1 MNYSRRD
8 LGTLMGAVAAGA
20 AAQQT
25 EADKELL
32 PAKVYPFADLE
43 VKTNPNGN
51 KARKVFQGALH
62 KGFVVNC
69 HITELAPGQAAHP
82 PHHHPHEEI
91 ILLKEG
97 TCETTVDGKTS
108 KFGPGGVSFI
118 CSGVEHSLRNI
129 GTGNAL
135 YFVVEL
141 RGDGT

>member
-1 MNYSRRD
+1 MDYSRRD
-8 LGTLMGAVAAGA
+8 LAVLMGAVAASA
-20 AAQQT
+20 TAQQSD
-25 EADKELL
+25 ADKQVL
-32 PAKVYPFADLE
+32 PAKVYPFGDLE

-62 KGFVVNC
+62 NGFVVNC
-69 HITELAPGQAAHP
+69 HITELGPGQAAHP

-91 ILLKEG
+91 IMLKEG

-118 CSGVEHSLRNI
+118 SSGVEHSLRNI
-129 GTGNAL
+129 GTGPAT

-141 RGDGT
+141 RADGK